1 MIKLLP
7 KEIEDGLAL
16 EDVRQAIEDNECVRC
31 GEELSLKL
39 LGDEYYPICSECGTS
54 N

>member
-1 MIKLLP
+1 MYTILP
-7 KEIEDGLAL
+7 KEIKEGLTL
-16 EDVRQAIEDNECVRC
+16 EDVQQAKEDNECVRC
-31 GEELSLKL
+31 GEELSVKL